1 MYNDMYNTFSDETF
15 EYSYPFSFKSQN
27 QPYLEMIDK
36 AEEVWDYN
44 YDNIWEE
51 KILKF
56 KLDRDISDDEIVK
69 LTIYNFRYE
78 KVLDK
83 YSSEINN
90 NYICYKLSPEE
101 LILLVPNIYFYSLE
115 VYKKTELLQEVD
127 STHFLYVK

>member
-1 MYNDMYNTFSDETF
+1 MYNTFSDETF
-15 EYSYPFSFKSQN
+15 EYSYPFSFLLQN

-56 KLDRDISDDEIVK
+56 KLDKDISDDKIVK
-69 LTIYNFRYE
+69 LAIYNFRQE

-101 LILLVPNIYFYSLE
+101 LTLLVPNIYFYSLE
-115 VYKKTELLQEVD
+115 VYRKTELLQEVD

>member
-36 AEEVWDYN
+36 GEEVWDYN
-44 YDNIWEE
+44 YDNICEE

-56 KLDRDISDDEIVK
+56 KLDKDISDDKIVK

-101 LILLVPNIYFYSLE
+101 LTLLVPNIYFYSLE

>member
-44 YDNIWEE
+44 YDNICEE

-56 KLDRDISDDEIVK
+56 KLDKDISDDKIVK

-101 LILLVPNIYFYSLE
+101 LTLLVPNIYFYSLE